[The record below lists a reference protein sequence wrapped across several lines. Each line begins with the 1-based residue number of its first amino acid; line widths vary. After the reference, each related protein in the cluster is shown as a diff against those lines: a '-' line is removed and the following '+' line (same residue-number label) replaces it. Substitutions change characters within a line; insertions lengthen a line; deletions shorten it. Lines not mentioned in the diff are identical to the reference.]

1 MQDIDAHLNGG
12 LPAHD
17 VEQLETYWKV
27 CPLLK
32 SSLFIPHATRLG
44 YFALACAPDAIR
56 ETVNANKDFR
66 HQAALFTESFA
77 AWCNLHRSRLYG
89 LKSGHA
95 PKRLIEKLSS
105 SLLEI
110 FKQDRSLVDAYDV
123 YDCLMNYWSETMQ
136 DDCYLIASDG
146 WKAELYTPQPASKS
160 KDNKVKKA
168 KKAATP
174 EDVVCDLLPVPIV
187 IDEYFPE
194 MKSCILAAEEV
205 LNDNETKLSELLD
218 EYEGYFDTD
227 NFPDKKLNDTNVKKR
242 IKTLDKVKDAEELD
256 ALNQYLKYKEDITA
270 TKRLIKELK
279 YKLLTALLVRYADFA
294 EDEIKRL
301 VIEKK
306 WFATLS
312 TLLDSEMQRI
322 VQQLTTKVVALAERY
337 AETLPQIDLA
347 LADLEAKVAGHLK
360 KWGLKKINRIMGY
373 LEQLISSGIFLTLKQ
388 KYDQGY
394 NISKNELRTL
404 IESCKRSHEQGVDTL
419 PMLSEEQK
427 RQRKH
432 LFSKAADATKDYV
445 EQCLRDENRLD
456 E

>member
-1 MQDIDAHLNGG
+1 M
-12 LPAHD
+12 
-17 VEQLETYWKV
+17 
-27 CPLLK
+27 
-32 SSLFIPHATRLG
+32 
-44 YFALACAPDAIR
+44 
-56 ETVNANKDFR
+56 
-66 HQAALFTESFA
+66 
-77 AWCNLHRSRLYG
+77 
-89 LKSGHA
+89 
-95 PKRLIEKLSS
+95 
-105 SLLEI
+105 
-110 FKQDRSLVDAYDV
+110 
-123 YDCLMNYWSETMQ
+123 
-136 DDCYLIASDG
+136 
-146 WKAELYTPQPASKS
+146 
-160 KDNKVKKA
+160 KKA

-360 KWGLKKINRIMGY
+360 KMGF
-373 LEQLISSGIFLTLKQ
+373 E
-388 KYDQGY
+388 
-394 NISKNELRTL
+394 KN
-404 IESCKRSHEQGVDTL
+404 K
-419 PMLSEEQK
+419 
-427 RQRKH
+427 
-432 LFSKAADATKDYV
+432 
-445 EQCLRDENRLD
+445 
-456 E
+456 